1 MGSIKNLFI
10 LKKKCKNNIKI
21 SFVLF
26 LFLIMTKRTLI
37 ENNVLARVAQLVNIG
52 KYGLCYMVLGSRFG
66 SSLRV
71 LKLGHERLKKKK
83 KTNRTEQV

>member
-1 MGSIKNLFI
+1 
-10 LKKKCKNNIKI
+10 
-21 SFVLF
+21 
-26 LFLIMTKRTLI
+26 MTKRTLI
-37 ENNVLARVAQLVNIG
+37 ENNVLARVAQSVNIG

-83 KTNRTEQV
+83 KPTEQNRYENNYKKRWGKNLI